1 MVEIIG
7 DLFKILLPSGLVL
20 YGMYLMVSS
29 FLRRQMESKLL
40 ELRINQVQITLP
52 MRVQAFERLVLFL
65 ERITP
70 NNLVLRLNSPELN
83 SREFQQ
89 VLIMNIREEF
99 NHNMVQQIYVTDRS
113 WALLKTAMED
123 IIGIVNHAAQ
133 GVDPAS
139 PSINLAKEIF
149 EILLSR
155 EQDPVAKAIR
165 SIKDELKE
173 VV

>member
-1 MVEIIG
+1 
-7 DLFKILLPSGLVL
+7 
-20 YGMYLMVSS
+20 
-29 FLRRQMESKLL
+29 
-40 ELRINQVQITLP
+40 

-89 VLIMNIREEF
+89 VLIMNIREEY
-99 NHNMVQQIYVTDRS
+99 NHNLVQQIYVTDRS
-113 WALLKTAMED
+113 WSLLKTAMED
-123 IIGIVNHAAQ
+123 IIGIVNNAGQ
-133 GVDPAS
+133 RVDPEA
-139 PSINLAKEIF
+139 PSIHLAREIF
-149 EILLSR
+149 EILLQR
-155 EQDPVAKAIR
+155 DQDPVAKAIR